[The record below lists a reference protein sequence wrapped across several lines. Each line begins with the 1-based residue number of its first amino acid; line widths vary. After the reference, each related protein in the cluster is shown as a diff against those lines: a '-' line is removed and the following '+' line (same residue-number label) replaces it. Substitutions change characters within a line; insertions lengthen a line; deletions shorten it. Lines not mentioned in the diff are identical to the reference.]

1 MITSIDIRNLGV
13 IAEAHADFGPGLT
26 VVTGE
31 TGAGKTMVLSSLL
44 LLLGGRADAALVRQG
59 AARLDVDGVFEVDEG
74 TAERAEE
81 AGGVIEDGE
90 LIVGRTVPARG
101 RSRARLGG
109 RPVPAS
115 AIAGIVGSMV
125 TIHGQSDQIRL
136 TSQNAQREALDRFG
150 EAAHQELVASYR
162 EAFHAAV
169 AAKKRLDAALA
180 DRDGREEEIED
191 LAAATAR
198 IASLGLAV
206 GEEEELARESARLT
220 NVQDL
225 RAHCEAAQGALR
237 GGDSVP
243 GAIDLARQ
251 ALAELEG
258 AGRYDESVVGMCQR
272 LQSQILE
279 VEALADDVS
288 AYSRT
293 LEPDPA
299 ALARVHERRAAIKD
313 ALRGRAGDIEG
324 LLAWNE
330 AALERLE
337 ELSSPDSDPEAL
349 ERALAAAQERVLELG
364 GRLSEQRRRLADSL
378 SAQVDEELRAL
389 SMPDASLS
397 IALTPSK
404 PTSHGLETIGFLLR
418 PHPSAPP
425 RPLGSGASGG
435 ELSRV
440 MLALELILGRDGSS
454 STFVFDEIDA
464 GIGGQTATE
473 VGARLAR
480 LAENHQVIVVTHLAQ
495 VAAFAS
501 HHLVI
506 AKEDG
511 TTSVRAVTGADREA
525 ELTRMMG
532 GDPHSP
538 TARRNAIEVLGSAVS
553 QSQG

>member
-44 LLLGGRADAALVRQG
+44 LLLGGRADTALVRQG
-59 AARLDVDGVFEVDEG
+59 AARLDVDGVFEVDED

-81 AGGVIEDGE
+81 AGGVVEDGE

-272 LQSQILE
+272 LQSPPARAPSSRIRRPWR
-279 VEALADDVS
+279 ASTSAGPPSRTRCAGGPATSRGSSPGTRPPWSGSRSCPRPTPTPRPSSAPSPRRRSASSSWAAVS
-288 AYSRT
+288 ASSGGASPTPCPPRSMRSCAPCPCPTPPCPSR
-293 LEPDPA
+293 
-299 ALARVHERRAAIKD
+299 
-313 ALRGRAGDIEG
+313 
-324 LLAWNE
+324 
-330 AALERLE
+330 
-337 ELSSPDSDPEAL
+337 SPPPNP
-349 ERALAAAQERVLELG
+349 R
-364 GRLSEQRRRLADSL
+364 
-378 SAQVDEELRAL
+378 
-389 SMPDASLS
+389 
-397 IALTPSK
+397 
-404 PTSHGLETIGFLLR
+404 PTVWR
-418 PHPSAPP
+418 PSASCCAPIPPP
-425 RPLGSGASGG
+425 RPAPSDRVLRAASC
-435 ELSRV
+435 
-440 MLALELILGRDGSS
+440 
-454 STFVFDEIDA
+454 
-464 GIGGQTATE
+464 
-473 VGARLAR
+473 
-480 LAENHQVIVVTHLAQ
+480 
-495 VAAFAS
+495 
-501 HHLVI
+501 
-506 AKEDG
+506 
-511 TTSVRAVTGADREA
+511 RA
-525 ELTRMMG
+525 
-532 GDPHSP
+532 
-538 TARRNAIEVLGSAVS
+538 
-553 QSQG
+553 

>member
-1 MITSIDIRNLGV
+1 
-13 IAEAHADFGPGLT
+13 
-26 VVTGE
+26 
-31 TGAGKTMVLSSLL
+31 
-44 LLLGGRADAALVRQG
+44 
-59 AARLDVDGVFEVDEG
+59 
-74 TAERAEE
+74 
-81 AGGVIEDGE
+81 
-90 LIVGRTVPARG
+90 
-101 RSRARLGG
+101 
-109 RPVPAS
+109 
-115 AIAGIVGSMV
+115 
-125 TIHGQSDQIRL
+125 
-136 TSQNAQREALDRFG
+136 
-150 EAAHQELVASYR
+150 
-162 EAFHAAV
+162 
-169 AAKKRLDAALA
+169 
-180 DRDGREEEIED
+180 
-191 LAAATAR
+191 
-198 IASLGLAV
+198 
-206 GEEEELARESARLT
+206 
-220 NVQDL
+220 
-225 RAHCEAAQGALR
+225 
-237 GGDSVP
+237 
-243 GAIDLARQ
+243 
-251 ALAELEG
+251 
-258 AGRYDESVVGMCQR
+258 
-272 LQSQILE
+272 
-279 VEALADDVS
+279 
-288 AYSRT
+288 
-293 LEPDPA
+293 
-299 ALARVHERRAAIKD
+299 
-313 ALRGRAGDIEG
+313 
-324 LLAWNE
+324 
-330 AALERLE
+330 
-337 ELSSPDSDPEAL
+337 
-349 ERALAAAQERVLELG
+349 
-364 GRLSEQRRRLADSL
+364 
-378 SAQVDEELRAL
+378 
-389 SMPDASLS
+389 MPDASLS